1 MNKKII
7 ALYTVMVLLMIV
19 PQALAT
25 DYSVSLNLDTNFA
38 RMGPCSGGTM
48 IKGTIENTGELTDT
62 YTISPQD
69 TWIITAPQK
78 ATLSPGE
85 SKSIAIFMTP
95 PCDTETGEYR
105 IDITAESGNSKDTE
119 TLTIEVLRVH
129 GVELRTS
136 TLRTGCIGDTET
148 FSLDISNLGKT
159 DETFMITSTSGI
171 LGQDEIAL
179 ESGESKKVTLRIP
192 VTGDKKTVDIS
203 VKSKTSYAE
212 DQKTLRIMG
221 INCYSQ
227 VATITPESKTMC
239 IKDSSDFT
247 LTIKNTGTK
256 EDTYTITTDFGELSS
271 EALTIEAETEKKVKL
286 TVSPEDMGQYTANIE
301 VKSPHETNKL
311 SVTIAAQNCKGVAV
325 ITIPKEKRV
334 CKGDIAE
341 YSVTVKNTGKT
352 EDTIRFSSTMGELS
366 EKEASVEAGNT
377 WELQLAIPTH
387 DLDYDTYTVTV
398 TAESD
403 IKDTSKSL
411 LIIENCYSAT
421 LTAEPEIIKVCPQ
434 TDAVFTLTLENTGKN
449 KDTYNLEASEGTL
462 GQNIVELESLEAKD
476 ILLTVPAGTEDK
488 NIIINMFSEHTRD
501 TKTVNITLKDQE
513 KCYGYTINANPQII
527 EAQEYK
533 GYMYT
538 LTVKNTGEYASNFSI
553 STIGGPDWVYIDPT
567 ALDINQDM
575 EGEFY
580 IYVSPPYGTE
590 AGTHNID
597 IEIKRNGMASKTVT
611 LKLILNSKA
620 EAPEEMPAEPE
631 EPEEEIEK
639 VPETYPIT
647 IDTEKTY
654 EINENQ
660 TETMEGT
667 YESNGKEMQVKINFQ
682 TGSFIIEI
690 DGAQIEDE
698 NPELGEN
705 IYELT
710 TEDRQYTV
718 TIEFTEVNTTSDTY
732 KFNVKSAQVTELPEK
747 QTTPTG
753 DATDERAPLSRN
765 LIYATIIGLVIII
778 LILFGPEIAG
788 KTKNFF
794 TEEVEEKKEEP
805 DEEDKGELK
814 PIEEAEEQIPLEDIK
829 GIGGKRAEALRKSG
843 IKNAN
848 DLAEANISDIMAEA
862 VTSEK
867 QAKSLIKKAKTAM
880 KKKTKKDEE
889 QETKKD
895 KTKTK
900 KKPKPRKKIKE
911 DIKDILESI

>member
-69 TWIITAPQK
+69 TWIITTPQK
-78 ATLSPGE
+78 VTLAPGE

-95 PCDTETGEYR
+95 PCDTETGEYN

-129 GVELRTS
+129 SVELKTS

-148 FSLDISNLGKT
+148 FDLGISNLGKSS
-159 DETFMITSTSGI
+159 ETFIITSTSGI
-171 LGQDEIAL
+171 LEQDEIAL

-192 VTGDKKTVDIS
+192 VTEDKKIVDVN

-212 DQKTLRIMG
+212 DQKTLQILG
-221 INCYSQ
+221 VNCYSQ
-227 VATITPESKTMC
+227 IATITPESKTMC
-239 IKDSSDFT
+239 IKESSDFT

-341 YSVTVKNTGKT
+341 YTVTVKNTGKT

-366 EKEASVEAGNT
+366 EKEAAVEAGNT
-377 WELQLAIPTH
+377 RELQLAIPTQ

-403 IKDTSKSL
+403 IKDTSESL

-421 LTAEPEIIKVCPQ
+421 LSAEPEIVKVCPGI
-434 TDAVFTLTLENTGKN
+434 DAVFTLTLENTGKN
-449 KDTYNLEASEGTL
+449 KDTYNLETSEGTL
-462 GQNIVELESLEAKD
+462 GQDVVELESLETKD
-476 ILLTVPAGTEDK
+476 ILLTVPTDTEDK
-488 NIIINMFSEHTRD
+488 SVVINMFSDHSQD
-501 TKTVNITLKDQE
+501 TKTVNISPKDHE
-513 KCYGYTINANPQII
+513 KCYGYTINANPEII

-538 LTVKNTGEYASNFSI
+538 LTVKNTGEYASNFTI
-553 STIGGPDWVYIDPT
+553 STIGGPEWVYIDPT
-567 ALDINQDM
+567 AIDIKEDT
-575 EGEFY
+575 EGQFY
-580 IYVSPPYGTE
+580 TYVSPPYGTE
-590 AGTHNID
+590 SGTHNID
-597 IEIKRNGMASKTVT
+597 IEIKRDNVASKTIT
-611 LKLILNSKA
+611 LKLILGSRI
-620 EAPEEMPAEPE
+620 ERPQELPDEPE
-631 EPEEEIEK
+631 EPEEAQK
-639 VPETYPIT
+639 TYPVS

-660 TETMEGT
+660 TETMDGAYDKDGEET
-667 YESNGKEMQVKINFQ
+667 QVTINFR

-690 DGAQIEDE
+690 DDTMIEDDA
-698 NPELGEN
+698 PELGEN

-732 KFNVKSAQVTELPEK
+732 KFRVKSAEVTELPED

-753 DATDERAPLSRN
+753 DATEERSPLSRN

-805 DEEDKGELK
+805 EEEKEEPK
-814 PIEEAEEQIPLEDIK
+814 PIEETEEQIPLEEIK
-829 GIGGKRAEALRKSG
+829 GIGGKRAEALRKAG
-843 IKNAN
+843 IKSAN

-867 QAKSLIKKAKTAM
+867 QAKSLIKKAKAVT
-880 KKKTKKDEE
+880 KKKAKKDDG

-895 KTKTK
+895 KKTKTK
-900 KKPKPRKKIKE
+900 KKPKPRKEIKE

>member
-377 WELQLAIPTH
+377 WELQLAIPTK

-403 IKDTSKSL
+403 IKDTSESL

-553 STIGGPDWVYIDPT
+553 STIGGPDWVFIDPT

-597 IEIKRNGMASKTVT
+597 IEIKRNGTASKTVT

-620 EAPEEMPAEPE
+620 ETPEETPAEPE

-895 KTKTK
+895 KTK